1 MKKNVLLFTIMLLG
15 LAFSSCL
22 KEEDEKFYGEN
33 DFAYITTNPEGVQ
46 IARIYNRNIGG
57 FFAITSDEIQNNLQL
72 GECYILSYR
81 WETKMG
87 FIEGGDITVYDAEL
101 TNISGK
107 LDKSSLTVCEEIP
120 AIHED
125 SVFFKMRP
133 VADYDAANAFFDDN
147 WIIEYSFRGKNKA
160 SAKLDF
166 YMIQPQPVEDEYI
179 IDVVMTKTEEG
190 EGETEFNITDNV
202 VVNLRYIRD
211 LYPATGSNSNLK
223 TLNIKFRYYDS
234 GLNQLYTTPAFDMV
248 VYSN

>member
-1 MKKNVLLFTIMLLG
+1 MKKNVLLLTIMLLG
-15 LAFSSCL
+15 LAFSSCI
-22 KEEDEKFYGEN
+22 KMGDEKFYGEN

-72 GECYILSYR
+72 GECYILSYF

-107 LDKSSLTVCEEIP
+107 IDKSSLTVCEEIP
-120 AIHED
+120 AVHED

-133 VADYDAANAFFDDN
+133 AADYDAANAFFDDN
-147 WIIEYSFRGKNKA
+147 WIIEYTFKGKKKA

-166 YMIQPQPVEDEYI
+166 YMLEPQPVEDEYV
-179 IDVVMTKTEEG
+179 IDVIMTKTAEG
-190 EGETEFNITDNV
+190 EGESIIDITDYV
-202 VVNLRYIRD
+202 AVNLRYIRD
-211 LYPATGSNSNLK
+211 LYPSTGSNSDLKNLK
-223 TLNIKFRYYDS
+223 IKFRYYDS
-234 GLNQLYTTPAFDMV
+234 GLKQLYTTPAFTMA
-248 VYSN
+248 VYPN